1 MYLGFDI
8 KYRSSKIHV
17 FLLFIK
23 PVFPMFDKSQDCS
36 SKCGCILKA
45 VRGTWNF
52 VWQQATLAQG
62 CASEAHLNMDVN
74 LRRLP
79 DNVMYYP
86 KFPVPLAGFIEHP
99 YPTDSADIQSK
110 QRKDSLHSRKTNC

>member
-1 MYLGFDI
+1 MIGIYLGG
-8 KYRSSKIHV
+8 SSKY
-17 FLLFIK
+17 
-23 PVFPMFDKSQDCS
+23 
-36 SKCGCILKA
+36 GCIIKA